1 MSSAAKNS
9 RSRDFKTQFDRLPER
24 IQRLAVAA
32 FREFRKNPDHP
43 ALRRHKLSDTHK
55 GQHRAGSFSVSITQK
70 YRAIYVDVDGNN
82 LWYWI
87 GTHNDYD
94 NFTGGK

>member
-9 RSRDFKTQFDRLPER
+9 RSREFKSLFDRLPER

-32 FREFRKNPDHP
+32 FQEFRKNPDHP
-43 ALRRHKLSDTHK
+43 ALRRHRLNVSHK
-55 GQHRAGSFSVSITQK
+55 GQHRAGSFSVSITKK
-70 YRAIYVDVDGNN
+70 YRAIYVEADGDN

-87 GTHNDYD
+87 GTHNDYE
-94 NFTGGK
+94 NFTGVK